1 MEAAEVRRAER
12 AASLACFSS
21 QAAARAA
28 RSASSSASLL
38 PRKQSARRGRDERLG
53 EVGSGATTASERTTI
68 ASGMAEGRRS
78 SRGREE
84 TWPPAATAAPDTAT
98 AMAMPMAAAAE
109 EEEGVAEL
117 MVVVAAVVL
126 AARSVL
132 RMARQT
138 AGSLTCR
145 PSVKYRTC
153 PVERSAGGGGGG
165 E

>member
-1 MEAAEVRRAER
+1 
-12 AASLACFSS
+12 
-21 QAAARAA
+21 
-28 RSASSSASLL
+28 
-38 PRKQSARRGRDERLG
+38 
-53 EVGSGATTASERTTI
+53 
-68 ASGMAEGRRS
+68 MAEGRRS

-138 AGSLTCR
+138 AGSYGGR
-145 PSVKYRTC
+145 FKQVPRRFREGERGC
-153 PVERSAGGGGGG
+153 PAGP
-165 E
+165 